1 MSSFYR
7 QRERERGREKER
19 KRAGCYTAER
29 VDLPEFLSFFPSLSL
44 ADLFGRGGEGGFAGK
59 VCKVRFDI
67 RAHVR
72 DHFLFSLFYLQGWS
86 WCRKSCGV

>member
-1 MSSFYR
+1 MPEIPLLFLKMKVEVSYLVRWGGRHPFAGRHSFAKAEMER

-44 ADLFGRGGEGGFAGK
+44 ADLFGRGGG
-59 VCKVRFDI
+59 VR
-67 RAHVR
+67 R
-72 DHFLFSLFYLQGWS
+72 QGM
-86 WCRKSCGV
+86 